1 MLIPYLHIYYRYTFI
16 KSLASNNMRYTP
28 FVLITILMLSSI
40 LSSIITNAIADDNS
54 NVSDGSY
61 VYISYVEIVPSSL
74 IVGDTFKI
82 KAVVVNN
89 SNTTI
94 TYRGLCESP
103 ISAEFDD
110 HVIVEHVPACLGF
123 TINELKP
130 GESVEVTGPSSG
142 VVYKAGS
149 AGLVKAVV
157 TFTYYVDSSV
167 ERASKE
173 FTIAI
178 DDRSVEV
185 DEQFKLSIGQ
195 GARIRD
201 GIDGIDL
208 AIRLVDVLEDSRC
221 AEGVYCV
228 RAGSVTI
235 LLEVESI
242 YGIMYLELAKGDRGP
257 DIARIMNYTIM
268 LIDVQ
273 PYPKVNER
281 IEKDEYTVTLIAS
294 KSIPIEHGAI
304 KAYSSD
310 GEKVIVVWN
319 EHSKR
324 GFMISNSKLL
334 RLSVEQSKCTNMNH
348 DKCFNAIVVMEDDSS
363 KAISIA
369 IDYNDSMEMLVDGK
383 TFMVKRMLM
392 LFNDTSIEYS
402 RVMIGK
408 GEDDG
413 YSSSSVDATLTVTHI
428 DRSNGSVTAVNHYKY
443 PVRGDRDVMLKLGD
457 IISNGCTI
465 TLKLIGFKVDA
476 EGIEEEIKAVFIKEV
491 IDRDRCL
498 MHKHYNKR

>member
-1 MLIPYLHIYYRYTFI
+1 
-16 KSLASNNMRYTP
+16 
-28 FVLITILMLSSI
+28 
-40 LSSIITNAIADDNS
+40 
-54 NVSDGSY
+54 
-61 VYISYVEIVPSSL
+61 
-74 IVGDTFKI
+74 
-82 KAVVVNN
+82 
-89 SNTTI
+89 
-94 TYRGLCESP
+94 
-103 ISAEFDD
+103 
-110 HVIVEHVPACLGF
+110 
-123 TINELKP
+123 
-130 GESVEVTGPSSG
+130 
-142 VVYKAGS
+142 
-149 AGLVKAVV
+149 
-157 TFTYYVDSSV
+157 
-167 ERASKE
+167 
-173 FTIAI
+173 
-178 DDRSVEV
+178 
-185 DEQFKLSIGQ
+185 
-195 GARIRD
+195 
-201 GIDGIDL
+201 
-208 AIRLVDVLEDSRC
+208 
-221 AEGVYCV
+221 
-228 RAGSVTI
+228 
-235 LLEVESI
+235 
-242 YGIMYLELAKGDRGP
+242 
-257 DIARIMNYTIM
+257 
-268 LIDVQ
+268 
-273 PYPKVNER
+273 
-281 IEKDEYTVTLIAS
+281 
-294 KSIPIEHGAI
+294 
-304 KAYSSD
+304 
-310 GEKVIVVWN
+310 N

-348 DKCFNAIVVMEDDSS
+348 DKCFNAVVVMEDDSS